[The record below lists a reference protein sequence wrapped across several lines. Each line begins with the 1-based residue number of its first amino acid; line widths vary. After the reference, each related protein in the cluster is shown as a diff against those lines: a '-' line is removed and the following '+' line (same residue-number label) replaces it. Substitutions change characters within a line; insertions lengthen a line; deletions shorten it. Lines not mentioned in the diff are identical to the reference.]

1 MSETRMPT
9 LEHEDARG
17 RNRRLL
23 RVLLMI
29 MATLAVASLLVGVR
43 W

>member
-1 MSETRMPT
+1 MSVFERDDD
-9 LEHEDARG
+9 LRG
-17 RNRRLL
+17 RNRRLV

-29 MATLAVASLLVGVR
+29 MATLVVASLLVGVR

>member
-1 MSETRMPT
+1 MSTETMPGFAQD
-9 LEHEDARG
+9 EHRA

-29 MATLAVASLLVGVR
+29 MATLAVAALLVGVR

>member
-1 MSETRMPT
+1 MSTETMPGFAHD
-9 LEHEDARG
+9 EHRA

-29 MATLAVASLLVGVR
+29 MATLVVASLLVGVR

>member
-1 MSETRMPT
+1 MTEASVSALPQDELR
-9 LEHEDARG
+9 D

-23 RVLLMI
+23 RVLLLI
-29 MATLAVASLLVGVR
+29 MAALVVASLLVGVR

>member
-1 MSETRMPT
+1 MSEEPMPT
-9 LEHEDARG
+9 LGREDLRA
-17 RNRRLL
+17 RNRTLV

-29 MATLAVASLLVGVR
+29 MATLVVASLLVGVR

>member
-1 MSETRMPT
+1 VSEVPAV
-9 LEHEDARG
+9 ARDEQQG
-17 RNRRLL
+17 RNRVVL

-29 MATLAVASLLVGVR
+29 MAALVVASLLVGVR

>member
-1 MSETRMPT
+1 MN
-9 LEHEDARG
+9 LVDDLGH

-23 RVLLMI
+23 RILLMV
-29 MATLAVASLLVGVR
+29 MAALIVASLLVGIR

>member
-1 MSETRMPT
+1 MREAPM
-9 LEHEDARG
+9 LEQENARE
-17 RNRRLL
+17 RNRGLL

-29 MATLAVASLLVGVR
+29 MATLVVASLLVGVR

>member
-1 MSETRMPT
+1 MGGDDLGE
-9 LEHEDARG
+9 

-23 RVLLMI
+23 RVLLSI
-29 MATLAVASLLVGVR
+29 VAALVVAAFLVGIR

>member
-1 MSETRMPT
+1 MSGTPMPT
-9 LEHEDARG
+9 LGREDLRQ
-17 RNRRLL
+17 RNRGLL

-29 MATLAVASLLVGVR
+29 MATLMVASLLVGVR